1 MSVGNNTLIPQSVSC
16 NVYLRPEKKRKA
28 ELK

>member
-1 MSVGNNTLIPQSVSC
+1 MSIGNNTLVAQSVSC

-28 ELK
+28 KLK